1 LTFVRTF
8 DPDSLKADQFDYQ
21 ILADFESCV
30 ALGARIP
37 AGKSRGERHVHV
49 CDQLFYVISGQ
60 MELEMDGSQYSVPA
74 GSVAFLPAGVPHT
87 SWNSSDADEIHLDL
101 MVPPTAPG
109 KPFSTTP
116 ELIGDGVP
124 HSLAGRSGYVKSPD
138 GLPRREPI
146 EGFSLMSLADR
157 DSGSTQVCVRLAE
170 VLPGSAGTSW
180 HIHEVDQF
188 YFVLEGTLVVEVAQ
202 TTIEAGPMSF
212 LRLPAG
218 VPHRNWN
225 GGSGAERHIA
235 ILTPE
240 PPAGRPADIQV
251 RFAVSADR
259 S

>member
-8 DPDSLKADQFDYQ
+8 DSNSLQADQFDYQ

-37 AGKSRGERHVHV
+37 AGKARGERHAHV

-60 MELEMDGSQYSVPA
+60 MGLEMDGANYAVPA
-74 GSVAFLPAGVPHT
+74 GSVAFLPAGVPHV
-87 SWNSSDADEIHLDL
+87 SWNSSDAEEVHLDL
-101 MVPPTAPG
+101 MAPPTAPG
-109 KPFSTTP
+109 KPLSMAP
-116 ELIGDGVP
+116 QLIDGQVP
-124 HSLAGRSGYVKSPD
+124 APPAGRRGYVRSKD

-146 EGFSLMSLADR
+146 PGFSLISLADR
-157 DSGSTQVCVRLAE
+157 NTGSTQMCVRLAE
-170 VLPGSAGTSW
+170 VLPGSAGTDW

-188 YFVLEGTLVVEVAQ
+188 YLVLEGTLVVEVAQ

-225 GGSGAERHIA
+225 GGSDVERHIA
-235 ILTPE
+235 VLVPE
-240 PPAGRPADIQV
+240 PSAGQPADIQV
-251 RFAVSADR
+251 RFAVSG
-259 S
+259 